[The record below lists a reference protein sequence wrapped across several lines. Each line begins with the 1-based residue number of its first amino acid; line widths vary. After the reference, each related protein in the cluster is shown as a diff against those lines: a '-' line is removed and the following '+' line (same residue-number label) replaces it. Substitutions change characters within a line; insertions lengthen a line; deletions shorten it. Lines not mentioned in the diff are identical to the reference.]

1 MSALKKGD
9 KAIWKHVPAGGGY
22 GYASPEV
29 TVLAV
34 LESGKWVKIEA
45 MTKDGST
52 RQLTIKGINIS
63 PME

>member
-9 KAIWKHVPAGGGY
+9 KALWKHIPKGGGY

-34 LESGKWVKIEA
+34 LEAGKWIKIEA
-45 MTKDGST
+45 RVKDGTT